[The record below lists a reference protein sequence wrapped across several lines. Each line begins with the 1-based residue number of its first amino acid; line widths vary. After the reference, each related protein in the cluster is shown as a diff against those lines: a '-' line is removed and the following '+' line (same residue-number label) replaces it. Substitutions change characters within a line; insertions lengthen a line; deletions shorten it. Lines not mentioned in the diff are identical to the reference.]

1 MSLKADILCFCR
13 YEGEFAQ
20 GKFNGVGVFIRH
32 DNMTFEGEF
41 KNGRVDGFGKL
52 QPHRMHYSVEQNM
65 DESTPRQS
73 ESSVG
78 AQQST
83 VMVP

>member
-1 MSLKADILCFCR
+1 MLWEAALEKAKKKKTASLCFCR

-41 KNGRVDGFGKL
+41 KNGRVDGLGKL
-52 QPHRMHYSVEQNM
+52 QSSRMGN
-65 DESTPRQS
+65 
-73 ESSVG
+73 
-78 AQQST
+78 
-83 VMVP
+83 

>member
-1 MSLKADILCFCR
+1 MESALLLGVDKPHIWCWQLPDSVILKADISCFCR

-41 KNGRVDGFGKL
+41 KNGRVDGLGKL
-52 QPHRMHYSVEQNM
+52 RASRTG
-65 DESTPRQS
+65 D
-73 ESSVG
+73 
-78 AQQST
+78 
-83 VMVP
+83 

>member
-1 MSLKADILCFCR
+1 MCFCR

-52 QPHRMHYSVEQNM
+52 QPSRRGDLGEHRRGGSIPCE
-65 DESTPRQS
+65 P
-73 ESSVG
+73 
-78 AQQST
+78 ST
-83 VMVP
+83 VIVPACLPARQT

>member
-1 MSLKADILCFCR
+1 MCFCR

-52 QPHRMHYSVEQNM
+52 QPSRMGYLGERNTSDEYTLLALIPCGCPAVHR
-65 DESTPRQS
+65 DAALTP
-73 ESSVG
+73 G
-78 AQQST
+78 Y
-83 VMVP
+83 